1 MLARGENLRAGL
13 ESIGSAV
20 VGVGRACLVEGM
32 AWREARGQTIRTPPL
47 TRCAAFSPE
56 PGSSLSVRRRTGH
69 LQGPWEG

>member
-32 AWREARGQTIRTPPL
+32 AWRG
-47 TRCAAFSPE
+47 
-56 PGSSLSVRRRTGH
+56 
-69 LQGPWEG
+69 

>member
-32 AWREARGQTIRTPPL
+32 AWREAGGQTIQTPPL
-47 TRCAAFSPE
+47 TLCAAFSPE
-56 PGSSLSVRRRTGH
+56 PGSSFSARRRMGH
-69 LQGPWEG
+69 LQGPGEG